1 MDENEEVE
9 SIRNE
14 RRRKFA
20 IWLEQNNLQDYAS
33 AFEEEGFNDLAV
45 LAELSDAEVE
55 ELASGLRMK
64 MGHKKKLPIAIRNL
78 KKKKDKEEKREE
90 DEEDRRLKR
99 EQEEEED
106 RLKLRRA
113 KEEMTEEHTEKQ
125 KMESTLTVHKPD
137 SAVMPANKDYFAFL
151 SHKKKNSK
159 LGSATEGLALRV
171 GEQSAAFYLLHT

>member
-9 SIRNE
+9 SIRNQ

-45 LAELSDAEVE
+45 LAELSDAQVE

-64 MGHKKKLPIAIRNL
+64 MGHKMKLPIAIRNL
-78 KKKKDKEEKREE
+78 KEDREE
-90 DEEDRRLKR
+90 EREKEKEQKIKEKIRKKQEEDRRLKR

-106 RLKLRRA
+106 QRLKRERTRA
-113 KEEMTEEHTEKQ
+113 KEEMIEEHA
-125 KMESTLTVHKPD
+125 S
-137 SAVMPANKDYFAFL
+137 
-151 SHKKKNSK
+151 
-159 LGSATEGLALRV
+159 
-171 GEQSAAFYLLHT
+171 